1 MMYVPMIHPSARIDR
16 RSPVPFY
23 FQLKQL
29 ITDEIR
35 GGGWAPGER
44 IPSEHELCEHFAVS
58 RTTVRQALS
67 ELVSEGL
74 LVKEKGR
81 GTFVAEPRS
90 SSWFLQSSH
99 GFHDEATRA
108 GRQVTS
114 RVLRREVAPL
124 PPWAAQ
130 ALDLPADSSGVTLAR
145 LRSVDG
151 ELVMYVES
159 HLIEELADLVLETEL
174 EAGSLYGALQAERGL
189 EVSGGRR
196 IVEATTARDELA
208 SLLEIEPGAA
218 VLQVEA
224 VSWDAT
230 LRPFECYR
238 AWHRSDRTTIE
249 VQVLGQ
255 RVAETAGL
263 DPTTLRIGEA

>member
-1 MMYVPMIHPSARIDR
+1 MMSMLDRTSARIDR

-29 ITDEIR
+29 IRDEIAGER
-35 GGGWAPGER
+35 WLPGER
-44 IPSEHELCEHFAVS
+44 IPSENALCDHFSVS
-58 RTTVRQALS
+58 RTTVRQALA
-67 ELVSEGL
+67 ELESEGL
-74 LVKEKGR
+74 LVKLKGR

-108 GRQVTS
+108 GREVTS
-114 RVLRREVAPL
+114 RVMRREVEPL
-124 PPWAAQ
+124 PQWAAL
-130 ALDLPADSSGVTLAR
+130 ALDLPAGSTGVTLER

-151 ELVMYVES
+151 ELVMYVVS
-159 HLIEELADLVLETEL
+159 HLLEELADVVLGTEL
-174 EAGSLYGALQAERGL
+174 ETGSLYGALKAQRGL
-189 EVSGGRR
+189 EVAGGRR
-196 IVEATTARDELA
+196 VVEAINARDELA

-218 VLQVEA
+218 VLQVQA
-224 VSWDAT
+224 VSWDAG

-255 RVAETAGL
+255 RAAETAGL
-263 DPTTLRIGEA
+263 DPTTLRLGES

>member
-1 MMYVPMIHPSARIDR
+1 MMFVLDSTTARIDR

-35 GGGWAPGER
+35 GGRWAPGQR
-44 IPSEHELCEHFAVS
+44 IASEHALCEHFALS
-58 RTTVRQALS
+58 RTTVRQALA
-67 ELVSEGL
+67 ELESEGL
-74 LVKEKGR
+74 LIKEKGR

-108 GRQVTS
+108 GRRVTS
-114 RVLRREVAPL
+114 RVLRCEVAAL
-124 PPWAAQ
+124 PQWAAR
-130 ALDLPADSSGVTLAR
+130 ALDRPAGSRGVTLER
-145 LRSVDG
+145 LRFVDG

-159 HLIEELADLVLETEL
+159 HLLEELADVVRGVELET
-174 EAGSLYGALQAERGL
+174 ASLYGALQSELGL
-189 EVSGGRR
+189 EVCGGRR
-196 IVEATTARDELA
+196 VVEATTARDELA
-208 SLLEIEPGAA
+208 NLLEVEPGAA
-218 VLQVEA
+218 LLQVQA
-224 VSWDAT
+224 VSWDAS

-255 RVAETAGL
+255 RAAETAGL
-263 DPTTLRIGEA
+263 DPTTLRIGES

>member
-1 MMYVPMIHPSARIDR
+1 MTHTTARIDR
-16 RSPVPFY
+16 RSPIPYY

-35 GGGWAPGER
+35 GGRWAPGDR
-44 IPSEHELCEHFAVS
+44 IASEHELCQHFGVS
-58 RTTVRQALS
+58 RTTVRQALA
-67 ELVSEGL
+67 ELESEGL

-99 GFHDEATRA
+99 GFHDEATRV
-108 GRQVTS
+108 GRRVTS
-114 RVLRREVAPL
+114 SVLRREVAPL
-124 PPWAAQ
+124 PSWAAH
-130 ALDLPADSSGVTLAR
+130 ALDLPPGSSGVTLER

-159 HLIEELADLVLETEL
+159 HLLEELAEVVLETEL
-174 EAGSLYGALQAERGL
+174 EAGSLYGALQEQRGL

-196 IVEATTARDELA
+196 VVEATTAPDELA
-208 SLLEIEPGAA
+208 GLLEIEPGAA
-218 VLQVEA
+218 VLQVQA

-255 RVAETAGL
+255 RAAETAGL
-263 DPTTLRIGEA
+263 DPTTLRIGE

>member
-1 MMYVPMIHPSARIDR
+1 MHPTARIDR

-29 ITDEIR
+29 ITDEIKAGR
-35 GGGWAPGER
+35 WAPGDR
-44 IPSEHELCEHFAVS
+44 IASEAELCDHFGVS
-58 RTTVRQALS
+58 RTTVRQALA
-67 ELVSEGL
+67 ELESEGL

-114 RVLRREVAPL
+114 QVLRRELAPL
-124 PPWAAQ
+124 PQWAAL
-130 ALDLPADSSGVTLAR
+130 ALDLPAGSDGVTLER

-159 HLIEELADLVLETEL
+159 HLLEELTDVVLQTDLETE
-174 EAGSLYGALQAERGL
+174 SLYGALEAQRGL

-196 IVEATTARDELA
+196 VVQATTARDELA
-208 SLLEIEPGAA
+208 RLLEIEPGAA
-218 VLQVEA
+218 VLQVNA
-224 VSWDAT
+224 VSWDAS

-255 RVAETAGL
+255 RAAETAGL
-263 DPTTLRIGEA
+263 DPTTMRIGEL